1 MWGVSL
7 PWKHPRS
14 GDGALSTWSAVGV
27 SAHCRWT
34 RWPLRIPSKSNG
46 SMILWFWVHAGA
58 RCVPGFNCM
67 CKSPT
72 FVLVTTCWCHA
83 GLKLWH
89 WCQHVTTHVEVQ
101 VLNYSKP
108 EGILRISRYVPREK
122 ETILDQ
128 LSDIGDF
135 IRSRLFLEL
144 LSQPRIQAK
153 KMSPRLLTSTL
164 FTES

>member
-1 MWGVSL
+1 M
-7 PWKHPRS
+7 
-14 GDGALSTWSAVGV
+14 
-27 SAHCRWT
+27 
-34 RWPLRIPSKSNG
+34 
-46 SMILWFWVHAGA
+46 
-58 RCVPGFNCM
+58 
-67 CKSPT
+67 
-72 FVLVTTCWCHA
+72 
-83 GLKLWH
+83 
-89 WCQHVTTHVEVQ
+89 EVQ